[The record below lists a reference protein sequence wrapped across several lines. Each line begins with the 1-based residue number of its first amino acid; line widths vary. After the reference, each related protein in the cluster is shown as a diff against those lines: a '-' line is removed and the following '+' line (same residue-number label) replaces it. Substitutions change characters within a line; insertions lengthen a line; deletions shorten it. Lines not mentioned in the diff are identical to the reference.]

1 MYPPL
6 RIRDLTEEELRVIA
20 KLTRSQTASIRLV
33 QRARIIQA
41 ASQGKTIAQ
50 ISAELALNA
59 NVVRK
64 WFKRFETQ
72 GVAGLDDAPRSGAPT
87 RYTPENTARVI
98 ATAKTRPTALGLPYS
113 SWTFERL
120 ATYLHDQLGLT
131 MKKTR
136 IFELLQAEGL
146 RWRKQETWFGERLD
160 PEFAQKRGRSKPS
173 GPPHLPTVSS

>member
-64 WFKRFETQ
+64 WFKRF
-72 GVAGLDDAPRSGAPT
+72 
-87 RYTPENTARVI
+87 
-98 ATAKTRPTALGLPYS
+98 
-113 SWTFERL
+113 
-120 ATYLHDQLGLT
+120 
-131 MKKTR
+131 
-136 IFELLQAEGL
+136 
-146 RWRKQETWFGERLD
+146 
-160 PEFAQKRGRSKPS
+160 
-173 GPPHLPTVSS
+173 